1 MVHLGFL
8 GKLVSGIKGFI
19 PKAIGAA
26 KALAPKIINIVK
38 KVGGTVGNFVRGGGM
53 DDVLDKADKTWKA
66 VKPLLP
72 EQAQQGGERVRRKVI
87 DVTDKGRYL
96 VGKYD
101 QIYRPKGF
109 IQPR

>member
-1 MVHLGFL
+1 MVHIGLF
-8 GKLVSGIKGFI
+8 GKILSGIKGFI

-38 KVGGTVGNFVRGGGM
+38 KVGGTVGNFVRNC
-53 DDVLDKADKTWKA
+53 DIDNVIDKADKTWKA

-72 EQAQQGGERVRRKVI
+72 EKAQQGGERFRRGAI

-101 QIYRPKGF
+101 QIYGPKG
-109 IQPR
+109 

>member
-1 MVHLGFL
+1 MVHIGLF
-8 GKLVSGIKGFI
+8 GKILSGIKGFI

-26 KALAPKIINIVK
+26 KALAPKIINVFK
-38 KVGGTVGNFVRGGGM
+38 RVGSTVGNFVRNGDM
-53 DDVLDKADKTWKA
+53 DKVIDKADKTWKA

-72 EQAQQGGERVRRKVI
+72 EKAQQGGERFRRGAI

-101 QIYRPKGF
+101 QIYGPKG
-109 IQPR
+109 